1 MASARKI
8 SLFLLDMKR
17 GKKHSSSSELNQKM
31 LPPIAKIFIKMKTM
45 FKMNKLTC
53 ILTFIEALITV
64 VRRWKEATGLS
75 TN

>member
-1 MASARKI
+1 
-8 SLFLLDMKR
+8 
-17 GKKHSSSSELNQKM
+17 
-31 LPPIAKIFIKMKTM
+31 MKTM